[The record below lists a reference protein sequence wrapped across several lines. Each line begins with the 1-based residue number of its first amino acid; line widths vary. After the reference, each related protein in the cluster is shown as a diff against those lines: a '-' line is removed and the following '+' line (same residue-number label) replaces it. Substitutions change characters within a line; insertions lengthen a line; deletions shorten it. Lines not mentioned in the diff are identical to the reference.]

1 MAVSSGGRMQRIP
14 STVNVVNICHVH
26 CLISSAQSLE
36 NKLGALQCH
45 FTWNLDPGSC
55 RLTVI
60 QSIVEDI
67 GTEEGNVWLGH
78 IYNLQGFI
86 QYKLGSSEE
95 ALIFFSQATETFK
108 RLKNSDEGPW
118 LMVNFGNL
126 AWLHHLMGKDEKT
139 QDYLS
144 KIEALM
150 RKYPAPTKE
159 ELHPEVCAEK
169 AWTLMR
175 FDKEK
180 AAELFQRAIEMQPE
194 NVEWQSSWAILSTHT
209 FKLYMKDR
217 TPNVLEKVRS
227 ATEGDP
233 DNLYVA
239 ALYLEARAA
248 KGEQIQNEAQALAER
263 VLKRSPSSYNGM
275 RPLLRLYRNYISKD
289 AELELAEEAL
299 RRHPDSRY
307 LKRIVSSCLTKRILS
322 PDYNPPVREINRAIK
337 LQREVIDS
345 YGESNPRDQLNLA
358 KLLAKAGKP
367 EANKIY
373 KELLDRKDLDLAE
386 KQMLY
391 NSYAKYSFFNK
402 KDSRG
407 SLKYHMMAAEI
418 PIESKYR
425 ETSVTEL
432 KKTLDRIKDREIC
445 ERIKKLLTGL

>member
-1 MAVSSGGRMQRIP
+1 M
-14 STVNVVNICHVH
+14 
-26 CLISSAQSLE
+26 SSAQSLE
-36 NKLGALQCH
+36 NKLEALQCN
-45 FTWNLDPGSC
+45 FTWNLDPGSH

-78 IYNLQGFI
+78 IYNLRGFL

-95 ALIFFSQATETFK
+95 ALKFFRRATETFQL
-108 RLKNSDEGPW
+108 LKNSDEGPW

-126 AWLHHLMGKDEKT
+126 AWLHHLMGEDERS

-144 KIEALM
+144 KAEALM
-150 RKYPAPTKE
+150 SKYPAPLKE

-180 AAELFQRAIEMQPE
+180 AAELFQRAIEMQPIK
-194 NVEWQSSWAILSTHT
+194 EWQSSWAILKAEAH
-209 FKLYMKDR
+209 KRNMKDMTSDVFER
-217 TPNVLEKVRS
+217 MKS

-233 DNLYVA
+233 ENLYVA

-275 RPLLRLYRNYISKD
+275 RPLLRLYRKYISKD

-299 RRHPDSRY
+299 KRHPGSRY
-307 LKRIVSSCLTKRILS
+307 LKRFVASCLTIKILFS
-322 PDYNPPVREINRAIK
+322 DYNPPDREINRAIK

-345 YGESNPRDQLNLA
+345 YGESNPRDKINLA

-373 KELLDRKDLDLAE
+373 KELLDRKDLDLAK

-407 SLKYHMMAAEI
+407 SIKYHMMAAEI

-432 KKTLDRIKDREIC
+432 KKTLYRIKDHEIC
-445 ERIKKLLTGL
+445 ERIKKLLTGLENQPETQNQ